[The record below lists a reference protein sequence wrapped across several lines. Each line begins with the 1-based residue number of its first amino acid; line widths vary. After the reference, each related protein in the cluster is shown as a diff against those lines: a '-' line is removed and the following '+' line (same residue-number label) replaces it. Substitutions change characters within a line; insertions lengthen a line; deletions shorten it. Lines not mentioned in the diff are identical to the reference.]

1 MFLAISKLLGIF
13 LQLSNILVVVAAAGA
28 VALLLRWRRTGV
40 VLIWTALLGFL
51 LIGFGPVGSI
61 LMRPLEDSFPR
72 PSDDMPEPTGIIML
86 GGFVS
91 YPSVT
96 RGAISLT
103 QDGERLSETAALA
116 RRYPNATVVISG
128 ANFGAPEEMAEGMI
142 SANFL
147 VQLGVE
153 KSRIV
158 LESRALSTAENA
170 AFTRDLVMPQP
181 GQRWLLVT
189 SASHMPRA
197 VGSFRRAGFPVVP
210 YPVGYTTAG
219 ISRDY
224 WMIGLQVSTNL
235 VRADIAFH
243 EWLGLLAYWLTG
255 RTDALLPGPDSTK
268 SAVSEPQ
275 RALLRY
281 SQSR

>member
-40 VLIWTALLGFL
+40 VLIWAALLGFL

-103 QDGERLSETAALA
+103 QDGERLS
-116 RRYPNATVVISG
+116 
-128 ANFGAPEEMAEGMI
+128 
-142 SANFL
+142 
-147 VQLGVE
+147 
-153 KSRIV
+153 
-158 LESRALSTAENA
+158 
-170 AFTRDLVMPQP
+170 
-181 GQRWLLVT
+181 
-189 SASHMPRA
+189 
-197 VGSFRRAGFPVVP
+197 
-210 YPVGYTTAG
+210 
-219 ISRDY
+219 
-224 WMIGLQVSTNL
+224 
-235 VRADIAFH
+235 
-243 EWLGLLAYWLTG
+243 
-255 RTDALLPGPDSTK
+255 
-268 SAVSEPQ
+268 
-275 RALLRY
+275 
-281 SQSR
+281 